1 MRPWWP
7 WTNVAWTWRWE
18 NAQGLSGRLQGYTM
32 LPSGKRLHNY
42 GKSPV
47 SSWVNQWTKW
57 PCSIATLVITRP
69 GIPQFWLLGSGA
81 PSKVRAGAPL
91 NIGRLQLFSILNHH
105 FFIEFIVWIIPPFF
119 QHRCRT
125 PPFLGHHYL
134 TQMLHAWNI
143 YLHLCHF
150 WGKCR

>member
-1 MRPWWP
+1 MQKTWSRYEAKTKISRQQEFCKSPRRSTRPWWP

-18 NAQGLSGRLQGYTM
+18 NAQGLSGRLQDYTM

-69 GIPQFWLLGSGA
+69 GIPQFGLLGSGA
-81 PSKVRAGAPL
+81 LSKVRAVGAPL
-91 NIGRLQLFSILNHH
+91 NIGRLQLFPSWTIFFYRIHCMNHT
-105 FFIEFIVWIIPPFF
+105 PFF
-119 QHRCRT
+119 PT
-125 PPFLGHHYL
+125 
-134 TQMLHAWNI
+134 
-143 YLHLCHF
+143 
-150 WGKCR
+150 